1 MKVADAVTE
10 LTSTYRSLSEVART
24 MEVDATEVDEALAKA
39 DPDSEEAT
47 ALRALAA
54 FNPVLKPTKKAP
66 VEIKD

>member
-1 MKVADAVTE
+1 MKVADAVKA

-24 MEVDATEVDEALAKA
+24 VEVDANEVAEALAKA
-39 DPDSEEAT
+39 DPESEEAT

>member
-1 MKVADAVTE
+1 MKVADAVKE
-10 LTSTYRSLSEVART
+10 LTSTYRSLTEMART
-24 MEVDATEVDEALAKA
+24 MEVDATEVSEALAKA

>member
-1 MKVADAVTE
+1 MKVADAVKE
-10 LTSTYRSLSEVART
+10 LTSTYRSLTEMART